1 MEVKSIDLF
10 QAYGE
15 GQVPR
20 EGGYIVTCFR
30 QPNSDYVKYEVVGYS
45 DLQSLYLS
53 AEGLTFQADANKLFV
68 LAEPAEYDQ
77 KHAEP
82 YERAGQHQVPHHFSE
97 MDQLTAGNMA
107 RILISRQPVSVY
119 FSFYILR
126 PGALNRS
133 LLFRNVPGALD
144 GLAAYFEQSLYM
156 DAKLPAG
163 DAAEAARR
171 IVEGLKRFLVMQE
184 LVRKTP
190 APKAAPK
197 ARPKAA
203 AKRKA
208 KPRPAVQARKPAG
221 KKAGG
226 KAGKGKAGVAR
237 KGSRKR

>member
-20 EGGYIVTCFR
+20 EGGYIVTSFR
-30 QPNSDYVKYEVVGYS
+30 QPSSDYVKYEIVGYS

-53 AEGLTFQADANKLFV
+53 PEGLTFQADANKLFV
-68 LAEPAEYDQ
+68 LAEPADYEQ

-82 YERAGQHQVPHHFSE
+82 YARAGQHQIPHHFSE
-97 MDQLTAGNMA
+97 VEQFTAGNMA
-107 RILISRQPVSVY
+107 RIMISKQPVSVY
-119 FSFYILR
+119 FSFSIPR

-144 GLAAYFEQSLYM
+144 ELAACFKQSLNTE
-156 DAKLPAG
+156 AKVPAG

-171 IVEGLKRFLVMQE
+171 IVAGLKRFTIMQE
-184 LVRKTP
+184 LVRKTS

-197 ARPKAA
+197 AKPKAA
-203 AKRKA
+203 AKGEA
-208 KPRPAVQARKPAG
+208 KSRPAAKARKPAG
-221 KKAGG
+221 KKTSRA
-226 KAGKGKAGVAR
+226 AGKRAGKPAR
-237 KGSRKR
+237 KR